1 MVLKKLLCLVQIGDN
16 VVAKKILNTIRGRGA
31 NTIER
36 AALLTI
42 RQCRQARYDEHC
54 RKLGIHTR
62 KIEEPHDIKRCAN
75 RTMLW
80 P

>member
-1 MVLKKLLCLVQIGDN
+1 MPKKV
-16 VVAKKILNTIRGRGA
+16 LNTIRGQGA
-31 NTIER
+31 NIIER

-42 RQCRQARYDEHC
+42 RQCRQERYDEHC
-54 RKLGIHTR
+54 RKLGISTR
-62 KIEEPHDIKRCAN
+62 KIDEPYDVKRCSH